1 MSIIKKISDFLHLH
15 NTIENVVK
23 FYVEDSRDKLQTQI
37 AEMNLALRSAELK
50 HSSLSSTEKGIT
62 DEALCNHEVV
72 VSLTTYSKRIHEV
85 YLTIESIM
93 QGTVKPNRIILWL
106 AENEFKGKTLPVVL
120 QNQIKRGLEVRYC
133 QDIRSYKKI
142 IPTLTLC
149 PDACIITIDDDLIY
163 EPDIIEHLIQS
174 YKEHPSCISAC
185 RIRKIRFDEDGKL
198 TKYNDWH
205 LGEYEAFPSHYN
217 FLTSGGGTLF
227 PPHLLHSQVGNEEL
241 FMKLCPT
248 ADDIWLNAMLII
260 NGTKVV
266 KAFTHNPI
274 GNDFLS
280 NESLQVNS
288 LWSHNKEDLGND
300 IQIKAIWNYFK
311 LADLFKNI

>member
-1 MSIIKKISDFLHLH
+1 MSIIKKITNYLHLH
-15 NTIENVVK
+15 KNIEDVVK
-23 FYVEDSRDKLQTQI
+23 FYVENSREKLQTQI

-50 HSSLSSTEKGIT
+50 HLALSSTESGIT
-62 DEALCNHEVV
+62 NDALCAHEVV

-106 AENEFKGKTLPVVL
+106 AEDEFTDKTLPIVL

-133 QDIRSYKKI
+133 KDIRSYKKI
-142 IPTLTLC
+142 IPTLQLC
-149 PDACIITIDDDLIY
+149 PEACIITIDDDTIF
-163 EPDIIEHLIQS
+163 EPDVIEHLITS
-174 YKEHPSCISAC
+174 YKVFPNCVSAC
-185 RIRKIRFDEDGKL
+185 RLRKIKTDKNGMP
-198 TKYNDWH
+198 TKYNNWL
-205 LGEYEAFPSHYN
+205 LGEYDDFPSNYN

-248 ADDIWLNAMLII
+248 ADDLWLNAMLII